1 MLRARPRPFTL
12 VALSP
17 PSTTAFALGSLAA
30 TVIVA
35 LAAAA
40 LRGRLYFFFVLVLCG
55 VHTGLATALYPELSH
70 DAWRRLGLEGLAW
83 PVVLYLQLT
92 VFLHFGSLT
101 RAALRPRLYRALV
114 SMPASFFV
122 AGTLL
127 GWPIAIGLAL
137 GLPPEAAL
145 VPYAVALF
153 GFFESVRHR
162 PEEVDLTVDG
172 RAVKALA
179 RHPRGGAEVSR
190 PLRIVQLTDPH
201 LGPFM
206 SERRLRRLAQ
216 RAVDKSPDLVL
227 LTGDFVTM
235 ESHEAEAE
243 LTHALEPLRAL
254 PGRVFACMGN
264 HDHEAPHTVR
274 GALAAVGA
282 TLLVDEAAVVD
293 TPAGRVQLVGL
304 DYHFKDRRARI
315 PAVLAAHPRVDGAL
329 RLVLLHDPGAF
340 VHIPEG
346 DADLVFSGH
355 THGGQVG
362 LLSLGLPHTLV
373 SALTK
378 IPDHGYWAHGKN
390 RLYVHRG
397 TGHYGFPLRV
407 GVPAEESL
415 VRVHWTGA
423 RDA

>member
-1 MLRARPRPFTL
+1 M
-12 VALSP
+12 SP
-17 PSTTAFALGSLAA
+17 PSTTTFALASLAA
-30 TVIVA
+30 TLLVA
-35 LAAAA
+35 TAAAA
-40 LRGRLYFFFVLVLCG
+40 LRGRLYCFFVLVLCG
-55 VHTGLATALYPELSH
+55 VHTGLSTALYPELSGG
-70 DAWRRLGLEGLAW
+70 AWRRLGLEHLAW
-83 PVVLYLQLT
+83 PVVLYLQLS
-92 VFLHFGSLT
+92 VFVHFGSLV
-101 RAALRPRLYRALV
+101 RASLRPRLYRALV

-127 GWPIAIGLAL
+127 GWPVAIGLAL
-137 GLPPEAAL
+137 GLPAELAL
-145 VPYAVALF
+145 LPYGVALF
-153 GFFESVRHR
+153 GFFESVRRR
-162 PEEVDLTVDG
+162 PEELDLTVDG
-172 RAVKALA
+172 RAVAALA

-190 PLRIVQLTDPH
+190 PLRVVQLTDPH

-206 SERRLRRLAQ
+206 SERRLRRLAE
-216 RAVDKSPDLVL
+216 RAVQKSPDLVL

-235 ESHEAEAE
+235 ESHEAERE
-243 LTHALEPLRAL
+243 LAHALEPLRAL

-264 HDHEAPHTVR
+264 HDHEAPTTVR
-274 GALAAVGA
+274 RALEAVGA
-282 TLLVDEAAVVD
+282 RLLVDEATLVD

-304 DYHFKDRRARI
+304 DFHFKDRRSRI
-315 PAVLAAHPRVDGAL
+315 PAVLRAHPRAPGAL
-329 RLVLLHDPGAF
+329 RLVMLHDPGAF
-340 VHIPEG
+340 VHVPDG
-346 DADLVFSGH
+346 DADLVLSGH